1 MTEADP
7 DERESESAPPPAGGL
22 ELVRQFVNS
31 LDIEAGHD
39 ELTDPNGWTAWA
51 GRNGF
56 GGQPSSS
63 SEDLARL
70 VVLREALREGLQ
82 ANHDR
87 APLPQAVADE
97 LTQAAQWAQVRVRF
111 SPTGAALGSK
121 ADGARAVGAQVLA
134 RVAAGLTDGTW
145 ARLKVCRN
153 DACRWAFFDTSRSRT
168 GQWCSMG
175 VCGNRAKQARHR
187 SRRTAEP
194 NV

>member
-1 MTEADP
+1 MAETDPSTE
-7 DERESESAPPPAGGL
+7 STPPAGGL
-22 ELVRQFVNS
+22 ELVRRFVNS
-31 LDIEAGHD
+31 LDIEAGTD
-39 ELTDPNGWTAWA
+39 ELTDPDGWPAWA

-56 GGQPSSS
+56 RQQPSSS
-63 SEDLARL
+63 SDDLARL
-70 VVLREALREGLQ
+70 VRLREALREGLQ

-87 APLPQAVADE
+87 APLPEAVATE
-97 LTQAAQWAQVRVRF
+97 LTRAAQWAEVRVRF
-111 SPTGAALGSK
+111 CPDGAMLGSE

-134 RVAAGLTDGTW
+134 RVAAGLADGTW

-194 NV
+194 NL